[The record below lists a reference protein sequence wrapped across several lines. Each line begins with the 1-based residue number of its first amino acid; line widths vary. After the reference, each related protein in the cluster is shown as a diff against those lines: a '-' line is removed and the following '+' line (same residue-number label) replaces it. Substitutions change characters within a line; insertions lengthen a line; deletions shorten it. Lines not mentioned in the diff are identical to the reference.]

1 MKKGTILLNTYA
13 GKNNPQ
19 RTSIYIGKSNQRVIT
34 LYVYEGELRKARYE
48 EKELHKHLIPVGY
61 TDVLERFMKEI
72 EETLNRPYEAED
84 KDSEQ

>member
-13 GKNNPQ
+13 SENNPLK
-19 RTSIYIGKSNQRVIT
+19 TSIYIGKSKQQVMT
-34 LYVYEGELRKARYE
+34 LYVYKGKLRKARFE

-61 TDVLERFMKEI
+61 TDVLERFVKEI